1 MIFTKS
7 KSASVVLDGE
17 SLSLSLSFSSV
28 INDGLEDV
36 SEGGDD
42 GVSDVSCD
50 EFPSTAAV
58 SSPPPASS
66 IPQAPPPPNISGE
79 GGCGN
84 TYTGFRC
91 DN

>member
-7 KSASVVLDGE
+7 KFASVVLNGE
-17 SLSLSLSFSSV
+17 SLSFSRE

-50 EFPSTAAV
+50 EFPSTAV
-58 SSPPPASS
+58 SSPPPTSS